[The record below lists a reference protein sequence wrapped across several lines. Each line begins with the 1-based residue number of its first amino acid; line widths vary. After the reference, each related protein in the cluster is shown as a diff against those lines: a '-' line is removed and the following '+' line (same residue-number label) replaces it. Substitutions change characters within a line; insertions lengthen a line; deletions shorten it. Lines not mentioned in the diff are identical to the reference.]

1 LILTYCFELWVFN
14 SINHSAYHFIFINN
28 KLQFFFGSP
37 NTSYKKVYPRIRYE
51 NKAPNSKQK
60 RCGERKLWSVSQ
72 WVCLEFSCFRFFAGI
87 SELRGP
93 SQIIQ
98 QCELEWTPK
107 AETARPENFISGLC
121 LGIHT
126 PHSLDRT
133 TPELAP
139 KKLAHIMGPS
149 ETRAQ
154 NTSPRWRRRSLGFGW
169 WSGDGGT

>member
-1 LILTYCFELWVFN
+1 MRGTEAVV
-14 SINHSAYHFIFINN
+14 S
-28 KLQFFFGSP
+28 Q
-37 NTSYKKVYPRIRYE
+37 
-51 NKAPNSKQK
+51 
-60 RCGERKLWSVSQ
+60 SVSLLR
-72 WVCLEFSCFRFFAGI
+72 VFVFSFFRWNLWASG
-87 SELRGP
+87 SESDYP
-93 SQIIQ
+93 TM
-98 QCELEWTPK
+98 WTRVDPK

-154 NTSPRWRRRSLGFGW
+154 NTSPRWRRRSLGW
-169 WSGDGGT
+169 DGGRGMGELKGTWGLEIGLHLELSCTYGLCTSLDFRSSGLLVV